1 MLTNILTETNTYSI
15 ILLMGVA
22 LILGLII
29 AITHKVTSKYNKYFL
44 TTITILPLLVS
55 TIILVVNGNLG
66 MGVAVAGAF
75 GLVKFRSI
83 AGTSKE
89 ILSIFFAMAI
99 GLAIGAGYPIL
110 AIAVTLIGSLGI
122 IILEKTNIF
131 EQNKNEKYLKITI
144 PENIDYTEVFN
155 DILDK
160 YTYKYKLEQVKTT
173 NLGSMFELK
182 YLITLN
188 NDINEKEFIDKLRI
202 KNGNLKI
209 SLTKSSEGEEL

>member
-1 MLTNILTETNTYSI
+1 MLVNILTDTSVYSI
-15 ILLMGVA
+15 ILSMGVA

-29 AITHKVTSKYNKYFL
+29 AITHKVTSKYSKNFL
-44 TTITILPLLVS
+44 TTITILPLLVAMV
-55 TIILVVNGNLG
+55 ILVVNGNLG

-75 GLVKFRSI
+75 GLVRFRSI

-110 AIAVTLIGSLGI
+110 ATVVTIIGSLGI
-122 IILEKTNIF
+122 IILEKTSIF
-131 EQNKNEKYLKITI
+131 DGNKNEKYLKITI

-160 YTYKYKLEQVKTT
+160 YTCKYKLEQVKTT

-188 NDINEKEFIDKLRI
+188 SDINEKAFIDELRV

-209 SLTKSSEGEEL
+209 SLTKYSEGEEL

>member
-1 MLTNILTETNTYSI
+1 MLTNILTNANTSM
-15 ILLMGVA
+15 ILLSMGVA

-29 AITHKVTSKYNKYFL
+29 AITHKVTSRYSKNFL
-44 TTITILPLLVS
+44 VTITILPILVAS
-55 TIILVVNGNLG
+55 VILVVNGNLG

-75 GLVKFRSI
+75 GLVRFRSI

-99 GLAIGAGYPIL
+99 GLAIGAGYLIL
-110 AIAVTLIGSLGI
+110 AIAITLISSLSI

-131 EQNKNEKYLKITI
+131 NTNMNEKYLKITI
-144 PENIDYTEVFN
+144 PENIDYTKVFN
-155 DILDK
+155 DILNK
-160 YTYKYKLEQVKTT
+160 YTSKYKLEQVKTT

-182 YLITLN
+182 YLVTLN
-188 NDINEKEFIDKLRI
+188 NGINEKEFIDELRI

-209 SLTKSSEGEEL
+209 SLSEQINGEEL

>member
-1 MLTNILTETNTYSI
+1 MLTNILTDTNAYTI
-15 ILLMGVA
+15 ILSMGVA

-29 AITHKVTSKYNKYFL
+29 AITHKVTSKYSKNFL
-44 TTITILPLLVS
+44 TTITILPLLVA
-55 TIILVVNGNLG
+55 TIILIVNGNLG
-66 MGVAVAGAF
+66 MGVAVAGTF

-99 GLAIGAGYPIL
+99 GLGIGAGYLIL
-110 AIAVTLIGSLGI
+110 ASFVTIICSLGI
-122 IILEKTNIF
+122 VLLDRITIF
-131 EQNKNEKYLKITI
+131 DQNKNDRYLKITI
-144 PENIDYTEVFN
+144 PESIDYTEVFN
-155 DILDK
+155 DILNK
-160 YTYKYKLEQVKTT
+160 YTCKYKLEQVKTT

-188 NDINEKEFIDKLRI
+188 NNINEKAFIDELRV

-209 SLTKSSEGEEL
+209 SLTSSINEEEL

>member
-1 MLTNILTETNTYSI
+1 MLINILTNANTSM
-15 ILLMGVA
+15 ILLSMGVA

-29 AITHKVTSKYNKYFL
+29 AITHKVTSRYSKNFL
-44 TTITILPLLVS
+44 VTITILPTLVAS
-55 TIILVVNGNLG
+55 VILVVNGNLG

-75 GLVKFRSI
+75 GLVRFRSI

-99 GLAIGAGYPIL
+99 GLAIGAGYLIL
-110 AIAVTLIGSLGI
+110 AIAITLISSLSI

-131 EQNKNEKYLKITI
+131 NTNMNEKYLKITI
-144 PENIDYTEVFN
+144 PENIDYTKVFN
-155 DILDK
+155 DILNK
-160 YTYKYKLEQVKTT
+160 YTSKYKLEQVKTT

-182 YLITLN
+182 YLVTLN
-188 NDINEKEFIDKLRI
+188 NGINEKEFIDELRI

-209 SLTKSSEGEEL
+209 SLSEQINGEEL